1 MNKEKR
7 VRSEII
13 FSEIFIL
20 IGILALLAGFVFNFQ
35 KNIMI
40 GLAAGF
46 TPTGIGML
54 AIYIYATKHPKLMK
68 NMELENEERNMF
80 INTKAGH
87 TSFWISYWYVFVAA
101 IFGNLLNLS
110 FQSLCIFTLFF
121 MPFIYFIFIFIYHKR
136 Y

>member
-7 VRSEII
+7 VRREII